1 MWVTNPKKVDADRL
15 LKQWGFEYRTK
26 MEWVKMKDGKLQL
39 GTGHYTL
46 GADEMLWI
54 TINGNP
60 GIPPPDAKSPSV
72 IFAERTKKHSE
83 KPAVFKKIINN
94 MYKGKK
100 KLEMFSREKG
110 PYHNDTWSY
119 WGDESE

>member
-1 MWVTNPKKVDADRL
+1 
-15 LKQWGFEYRTK
+15 
-26 MEWVKMKDGKLQL
+26 MKDGKLQL

-54 TINGNP
+54 AIKGNP
-60 GIPPPDAKSPSV
+60 GTPPPDAKSPSV

-83 KPAVFKKIINN
+83 KPAVLKKIINN